1 MPIIISDAALPKIT
15 MNFSFLHLLQCL
27 TQPTAVQG
35 RPSTAKI
42 LCIDLRNGSGR
53 QTSAHH
59 PLQVYRLNRLCAVQ
73 MGEDIDMTDAQY
85 GMIEGY
91 AYYLVFGLS
100 MLAWGLIADKYKFNR
115 VYLIVIGSVLTAA
128 SLVVQVCSLGPA
140 QSLHD
145 CLCLKCSLQI
155 CRIPCTGGG
164 LAVIQQITNLQK

>member
-1 MPIIISDAALPKIT
+1 MPIIISEAALPKIIEAL
-15 MNFSFLHLLQCL
+15 SSLHLLQCL

-59 PLQVYRLNRLCAVQ
+59 PSQVYQVYCSDRLCAVQ
-73 MGEDIDMTDAQY
+73 MGEDIGMTDAQY

-115 VYLIVIGSVLTAA
+115 VHLIVIGSVLTAA
-128 SLVVQVCSLGPA
+128 SLVVQVFFMGPCSE
-140 QSLHD
+140 
-145 CLCLKCSLQI
+145 
-155 CRIPCTGGG
+155 
-164 LAVIQQITNLQK
+164 LA

>member
-1 MPIIISDAALPKIT
+1 MPIIISDAALPKIIE
-15 MNFSFLHLLQCL
+15 NFPSLYLLQCL
-27 TQPTAVQG
+27 TQPTAVQW

-59 PLQVYRLNRLCAVQ
+59 PLQVYRLDRLCALQ
-73 MGEDIDMTDAQY
+73 MGEDIGMTDAQY

-115 VYLIVIGSVLTAA
+115 VYLVVIGSVLTAA
-128 SLVVQVCSLGPA
+128 SLVVQVCFLGP
-140 QSLHD
+140 
-145 CLCLKCSLQI
+145 CS
-155 CRIPCTGGG
+155 
-164 LAVIQQITNLQK
+164 

>member
-1 MPIIISDAALPKIT
+1 MPTIISDAALPKIIE
-15 MNFSFLHLLQCL
+15 NNGFSSLCLLQCL

-35 RPSTAKI
+35 RPSTAMI

-59 PLQVYRLNRLCAVQ
+59 PPQVYCSDRLCAVQ
-73 MGEDIDMTDAQY
+73 MGEDIGMTDAQY

-115 VYLIVIGSVLTAA
+115 VHLIVIGSVLTAA
-128 SLVVQVCSLGPA
+128 SLVVQVFCLGP
-140 QSLHD
+140 
-145 CLCLKCSLQI
+145 CSEL
-155 CRIPCTGGG
+155 T
-164 LAVIQQITNLQK
+164 